1 MEVIY
6 DVDLALAHYKL
17 EDLYSESGRYRRIK
31 EAKQNRPAW
40 YNRWTKHNKPEETS
54 ATAKTGYKSNLHS
67 A

>member
-17 EDLYSESGRYRRIK
+17 ADLYSESGRYRRIK
-31 EAKQNRPAW
+31 EAKQNRAGW
-40 YNRWTKHNKPEETS
+40 FSRWTKHTKTEETS
-54 ATAKTGYKSNLHS
+54 TTGKTGYKSNLHS